1 MKKLLI
7 GMITV
12 WLMILLAVP
21 VLADGEL
28 KITGKTATGQSGD
41 TVNIK
46 ISLEQNPGITYLS
59 VPIVYDDSV
68 LELVGFKGKGLSGW
82 TIGTIAV
89 WANATDSTYTG
100 DILSLTFH
108 IKDSAPDGTYPVEYG
123 NIEAWNS
130 NEVAVR
136 VISSPGTIIVHNHS
150 LLCHPAKNA
159 TCVKNGNTEYWSCR
173 DCGRCYTDE
182 NGTQRIKLAETKIP
196 ATGHTEVKDPAKAAT
211 TTKTGLTEG
220 SHCSV
225 CGTVLVKQKIIPKIA
240 VTLSVTAN
248 GLKKNKVT
256 IKNGKTLKLKV
267 KTNAP
272 KVTFKSSDKKVAV
285 VNKKGI
291 ITAIKKGKA
300 TISLTAGDKTVKIAV
315 TVN

>member
-1 MKKLLI
+1 MKKYLI

-28 KITGKTATGQSGD
+28 KITGNSVTGQSGE
-41 TVNIK
+41 TVTVK
-46 ISLEQNPGITYLS
+46 ISLEQNPGISYLS
-59 VPIVYDDSV
+59 VPIAYNDSA
-68 LELVGFKGKGLSGW
+68 LELVGFKGEGLAGW
-82 TIGTIAV
+82 TIGTIAI
-89 WANATDSTYTG
+89 WADATDSTFTG

-108 IKDSAPDGTYPVEYG
+108 IKDSAIDNTYHVEYG
-123 NIEAWNS
+123 DIEAWNS
-130 NEVAVR
+130 NEDAVR
-136 VISSPGTIIVHNHS
+136 VVSSPGSIIVHNHVFVHHQS
-150 LLCHPAKNA
+150 KKA
-159 TCVKNGNTEYWSCR
+159 TCVKDGTTEFWSCEG
-173 DCGRCYTDE
+173 CGKCYTDK

-196 ATGHTEVKDPAKAAT
+196 ATGHTSVKDPAKAAT

-225 CGTVLVKQKIIPKIA
+225 CGKVLVKQKTVPKIA
-240 VTLSVTAN
+240 VTLSVTAK

-256 IKNGKTLKLKV
+256 IKKGKTLKLKV

-285 VNKKGI
+285 VNKNGI
-291 ITAIKKGKA
+291 ITAKKKGKA
-300 TISLTAGDKTVKIAV
+300 TISVTAGNKTVKLAV